1 MARKKIERNISYDE
15 ERKRYYVNL
24 EFGRDPETGKQ
35 IKKTKTFV
43 KLTEAKRAL
52 RKHEVERDQGRTVL
66 PVQITVAQWLD
77 DWLETVIKPN
87 KAATTVYAYRHIM
100 DHIVSVLG
108 DIPLQKL
115 TPQQIQKY
123 YAQQISNGLSSNTVR
138 KHHDLLNHALKV
150 AVVQDVL
157 AVNPVAKVT
166 PPKFT
171 KKEIHFY
178 SPEKLKLLMSLA
190 EGDRIEILIK
200 LAAYLGLRREEILG
214 LTWDNVD
221 LDNRLIHIRQVRT
234 AAGSTVVEKDPKTAT
249 SARDLYIPD
258 EVVIALQ
265 RERERQEQYKE
276 ALGSEY
282 QDLGYVFC
290 HENDRPFRPNYVS
303 DLFSKFI
310 KDHELPHI
318 TLHGLRHSFATMA
331 NSLGIPMYDIG
342 KALGHSTPA
351 TTSKVYTHLL
361 EPTHEGTMKKIAE
374 ALNGKGGGQ

>member
-1 MARKKIERNISYDE
+1 MARTKVERNISYDN
-15 ERKRYYVNL
+15 ERKKYYVNL

-35 IKKTKTFV
+35 IKKTKTFS
-43 KLTEAKRAL
+43 KITEARAAL
-52 RKHEVERDQGRTVL
+52 RKHETERDQGRTVI
-66 PVQITVAQWLD
+66 PVQITVSQWLN

-87 KAATTVYAYRHIM
+87 KADTTVYAYRHIM
-100 DHIVSVLG
+100 DHIISVLG

-115 TPQQIQKY
+115 TPGQIQRY
-123 YAQQISNGLSSNTVR
+123 YAQQMSNGLSSNTVR

-157 AVNPVAKVT
+157 AVNPVVKVT
-166 PPKFT
+166 PPKCI

-234 AAGSTVVEKDPKTAT
+234 AAGSMIVEKDPKTAT

-258 EVVIALQ
+258 DVVTALL

-290 HENDRPFRPNYVS
+290 HENGRPFRPNYVS

-310 KDHELPHI
+310 RDHELPYI

-374 ALNGKGGGQ
+374 ALNSKAAGQ

>member
-1 MARKKIERNISYDE
+1 MARTKVERNISYDN
-15 ERKRYYVNL
+15 ERKKYYVNL

-35 IKKTKTFV
+35 IKKTKTFS
-43 KLTEAKRAL
+43 KITEARAAL
-52 RKHEVERDQGRTVL
+52 RKHETERDQGRTVI
-66 PVQITVAQWLD
+66 PVQITVSQWLNG
-77 DWLETVIKPN
+77 WLETVIKPN
-87 KAATTVYAYRHIM
+87 KADTTVYAYRHIM

-115 TPQQIQKY
+115 TPGQIQRY
-123 YAQQISNGLSSNTVR
+123 YAQQMSNGLSSNTVR

-157 AVNPVAKVT
+157 AVNPVVKVT

-234 AAGSTVVEKDPKTAT
+234 AAGSMIVEKDPKTAT

-258 EVVIALQ
+258 DVVTALQ

-290 HENDRPFRPNYVS
+290 HENGRPFRPNYVS

-310 KDHELPHI
+310 RDHELPYI

-374 ALNGKGGGQ
+374 ALNSKAVGQ